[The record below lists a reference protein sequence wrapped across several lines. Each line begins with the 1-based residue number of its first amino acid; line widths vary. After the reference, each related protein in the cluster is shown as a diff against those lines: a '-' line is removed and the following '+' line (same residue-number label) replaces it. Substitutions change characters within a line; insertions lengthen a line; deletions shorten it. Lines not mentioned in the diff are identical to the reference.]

1 MRDRIEHALE
11 RWGHFAYRRAGW
23 LIAGSLG
30 LVLALATQL
39 PNVTFDT
46 STEGFFSEDNPIRVD
61 YDAFRERFGSDTQ
74 TLIVV
79 RPPEVFDLDFLEKLR
94 AFHEALENEVP
105 LVVEV
110 TSLINARETRG
121 EGDELIVGEL
131 LAEGCG
137 SKEKTAGIGLLP
149 VAS

>member
-74 TLIVV
+74 TL
-79 RPPEVFDLDFLEKLR
+79 
-94 AFHEALENEVP
+94 
-105 LVVEV
+105 
-110 TSLINARETRG
+110 
-121 EGDELIVGEL
+121 
-131 LAEGCG
+131 
-137 SKEKTAGIGLLP
+137 
-149 VAS
+149 VASIHNLGADKPICSRKVEIKIIRFSDM